1 MDAHHVPHHSH
12 LWHLPDGTGL
22 HAPLGVIQVEEATGR
37 LCCHLCGNWFRS
49 LGSHV
54 GVHGHT
60 ADSYRA
66 ELGLCRGEPLIRRE
80 LSAAISARQKAA
92 YGSSDVVRERLAAG
106 QELARSGALST
117 VAVQARSDNP
127 LPAEALARQA
137 RALAAGR
144 RTVAGQREA
153 ALRSVLEDSGCPDLP
168 SYLRLRYGRG
178 ASLADLAAE
187 TGLGRDRLRREIA
200 AAGVGVRGPG
210 QNTPAGRR
218 SRARTAE
225 AAAAKRVGA
234 DDLLTWLSE
243 RRRQG
248 WTLAALGAAVGHSG
262 HWVSWRLPRLD
273 SD

>member
-1 MDAHHVPHHSH
+1 MDGHHAPQHPH
-12 LWHLPDGTGL
+12 LWHLADGTGL
-22 HAPLGVIQVEEATGR
+22 HAPAGVIQMEEGTGR
-37 LCCHLCGNWFRS
+37 LCCHLCGSWFLS

-66 ELGLCRGEPLIRRE
+66 ALGLCRGEPLIRRE
-80 LSAAISARQKAA
+80 LSASISARQKAA
-92 YGSSDVVRERLAAG
+92 YGSSEVVRERLAEG
-106 QELARSGALST
+106 QGLARSGALSA
-117 VAVQARSDNP
+117 VAVRARSESS

-137 RALAAGR
+137 RALEAGR
-144 RTVAGQREA
+144 RTVAVRREA
-153 ALRSVLEDSGCPDLP
+153 ALRSVLEESGCPDLP

-178 ASLADLAAE
+178 ASLAELAAE

-200 AAGVGVRGPG
+200 TAGVDVRERG
-210 QNTPAGRR
+210 QSTPASRR

-262 HWVSWRLPRLD
+262 HWVSWRLPG
-273 SD
+273 